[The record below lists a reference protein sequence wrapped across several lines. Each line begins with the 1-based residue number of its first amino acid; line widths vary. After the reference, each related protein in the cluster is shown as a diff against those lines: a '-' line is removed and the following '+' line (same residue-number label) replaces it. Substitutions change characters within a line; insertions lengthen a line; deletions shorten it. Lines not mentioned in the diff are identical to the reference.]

1 MQKKNN
7 WSWVPS
13 LYIAEGLPY
22 AIIMTLSIAMYKDFG
37 VSNTE
42 IAFYTSWL
50 YLPWVIK
57 PLWSPFVDIFRTK
70 RWWVMTMQTLLGVGM
85 AGIAFALSAPYYF
98 KLTIAIFWIMAFCS
112 STHDIAIDGF
122 YMLAL
127 DQREQSFFIGIRST
141 FYKIAQWL
149 GNGALLIVVG
159 LIQSHTSVAYSWM
172 LVFLIMA
179 GFFIAIML
187 YHRSVVPGVE
197 TVRAERMGLDRV
209 FRQMFEVFV
218 TFFNKKGVVFPAL
231 VFILVY
237 RLGEAML
244 IRMKTP
250 FLLDPLA
257 VGGMGLTKAQCG
269 VVDGTVGMLC
279 MVAGGILGGYA
290 LSRKGLKYWLWFM
303 LLCMAVPNAVYI
315 YLAYAQPSSLWV
327 TGICVGLEQLGYGFG
342 FTAFT
347 LYLMYIARGK
357 YKTSHFAISTGF
369 MALGMML
376 PGMIAGWLQEKMG
389 YQLFFVLVFILGL
402 VVMAVVPFL
411 KVDPEY
417 GKSS

>member
-1 MQKKNN
+1 MRKRSN

-13 LYIAEGLPY
+13 LYVAEGLPY

-37 VSNTE
+37 VSNTQ

-57 PLWSPFVDIFRTK
+57 PLWSPFVDVIKTK
-70 RWWVMTMQTLLGVGM
+70 RWWVMTMQTLLGVGL

-112 STHDIAIDGF
+112 STHDIAIDGY

-127 DQREQSFFIGIRST
+127 DEGEQSFFIGIRST
-141 FYKIAQWL
+141 FYKISQWI
-149 GNGALLIVVG
+149 GNGALLI
-159 LIQSHTSVAYSWM
+159 LIGILQERTTKTYSWV
-172 LVFLIMA
+172 LT
-179 GFFIAIML
+179 FFILAGLFIAMVL
-187 YHRSVVPGVE
+187 YHRFAMPKVE
-197 TVRAERMGLDRV
+197 SQNNPKLRFNDI
-209 FRQMFEVFV
+209 FRNIGDVFV
-218 TFFNKKGVVFPAL
+218 TFFTKKGVGLAL
-231 VFILVY
+231 LFILLY

-244 IRMKTP
+244 VKMKTP
-250 FLLDPLA
+250 FLLDPLE
-257 VGGMGLTKAQCG
+257 VGGMGLTKVQYG
-269 VVDGTVGMLC
+269 IVDGTVGMLC
-279 MVAGGILGGYA
+279 MVAGGLLGGFA

-303 LLCMAVPNAVYI
+303 LLCMAMPNAVYI
-315 YLAYAQPSSLWV
+315 YMAYAQPSSLWLV
-327 TGICVGLEQLGYGFG
+327 GTCVGLEQLGYGFG

-347 LYLMYIARGK
+347 LYLMYFARGQ
-357 YKTSHFAISTGF
+357 YKTSHFALCTGF

-376 PGMIAGWLQEKMG
+376 PGMIAGWLQETMG
-389 YQLFFVLVFILGL
+389 YQHFFILVFILGL

-417 GKSS
+417 GKK

>member
-1 MQKKNN
+1 MKKKTN

-37 VSNTE
+37 VSNTQ

-57 PLWSPFVDIFRTK
+57 PLWSPFVDVIKTK
-70 RWWVMTMQTLLGVGM
+70 RWWVMTMQTLLGVGL

-112 STHDIAIDGF
+112 STHDIAIDGY

-127 DQREQSFFIGIRST
+127 DESEQSFFIGIRST

-149 GNGALLIVVG
+149 GNGALLIVLG
-159 LIQSHTSVAYSWM
+159 RLQRHTTIVYSWI
-172 LVFLIMA
+172 LAFFIMA
-179 GFFIAIML
+179 GFFIAMVL
-187 YHRSVVPGVE
+187 YHRFVMPKVESVPEKRTGF
-197 TVRAERMGLDRV
+197 DKV
-209 FRQMFEVFV
+209 FSQIGDVFA
-218 TFFNKKGVVFPAL
+218 TFFTKKGVGLAL
-231 VFILVY
+231 LFILLY

-244 IRMKTP
+244 VKMKTP
-250 FLLDPLA
+250 FLLDPLD
-257 VGGMGLTKAQCG
+257 VGGMGLTKVQYG
-269 VVDGTVGMLC
+269 IVDGTVGMLC
-279 MVAGGILGGYA
+279 MVAGGLLGGFA

-303 LLCMAVPNAVYI
+303 LLCMAMPNAVYI
-315 YLAYAQPSSLWV
+315 YMAYAQPSSLWLV
-327 TGICVGLEQLGYGFG
+327 GTCVGLEQLGYGFG

-347 LYLMYIARGK
+347 LYLMYFARGK
-357 YKTSHFAISTGF
+357 YKTSHFALCTGF

-376 PGMIAGWLQEKMG
+376 PGMIAGWLQETMG
-389 YQLFFVLVFILGL
+389 YQHFFILVFILGL

-417 GKSS
+417 CKK